1 MLVSLLIALPLGS
14 LAGYFGGAIDAVV
27 SQLTETIMAFPL
39 LLFLLFANRYLI
51 SDFRSVGWSWVMP
64 DGAPAE
70 ALLIG
75 VFTAFYPTR
84 LIRAELFSLRHAEFV
99 EAAHM
104 VGASNWRILRRHL
117 LPHLA
122 PTLLVWGA
130 IAVGTNILAEVGL
143 SFLGVGVQA
152 SVPTLGSLL
161 STVWGTIFNPQTY
174 NSQVYTPWQTVFPMV
189 AIVVTVVSL
198 NRLSE
203 ALRRAME
210 PRETRVR
217 IASYLLGRSVRGV
230 LTLLTMI
237 AIGFA
242 LYFAVERQPP
252 VADYFPTV
260 QKGAP
265 ATKQQTDLVRH
276 LFYLDRSKVGM
287 YFTYLGHL
295 AEGDLGHTKAITLDA
310 ARTDTSLTPD
320 LSRPTRRFASPSRSS
335 LAGQFWCFFLRCR
348 SERSREPVSVHGQTA
363 PSHSGRSSSFARIR

>member
-1 MLVSLLIALPLGS
+1 MPRRPVGPWRSGWRRLRRDRGSLTSLLAVSVIVLVALFGGATAARVFGHNGDTPFLYAANTDQKAVGPWTHVPTPKSPLFDAYGQLQTPPKGTKTTLFVLGSDGPLGRDELIRLLDGLRTSLEVGVGAMLVSLLIALPLGS

-51 SDFRSVGWSWVMP
+51 SDFRSVGWSWVVP

-210 PRETRVR
+210 PRETR
-217 IASYLLGRSVRGV
+217 
-230 LTLLTMI
+230 
-237 AIGFA
+237 
-242 LYFAVERQPP
+242 
-252 VADYFPTV
+252 
-260 QKGAP
+260 
-265 ATKQQTDLVRH
+265 
-276 LFYLDRSKVGM
+276 
-287 YFTYLGHL
+287 
-295 AEGDLGHTKAITLDA
+295 
-310 ARTDTSLTPD
+310 
-320 LSRPTRRFASPSRSS
+320 
-335 LAGQFWCFFLRCR
+335 
-348 SERSREPVSVHGQTA
+348 
-363 PSHSGRSSSFARIR
+363 